1 MAIRLLCAPVNSG
14 GGSGRSKK
22 RPSSAPAFWL
32 ALAGIGFLLLTQNWA
47 RAEIRLMRVPDGGIQ
62 PQAAI
67 GKEGTIHLI
76 YFKGDAFGG
85 DVYYTRLASAADSW
99 QDALK
104 VNSLGETVVAA
115 GTVRGAHLALGI
127 DDAEHNREDL
137 VTQLGSITEFELVD
151 GALRLRLHNDVAHLR
166 GLDG

>member
-1 MAIRLLCAPVNSG
+1 
-14 GGSGRSKK
+14 
-22 RPSSAPAFWL
+22 
-32 ALAGIGFLLLTQNWA
+32 
-47 RAEIRLMRVPDGGIQ
+47 MRVPDGGIQ

-127 DDAEHNREDL
+127 DDRVH
-137 VTQLGSITEFELVD
+137 
-151 GALRLRLHNDVAHLR
+151 VA
-166 GLDG
+166 